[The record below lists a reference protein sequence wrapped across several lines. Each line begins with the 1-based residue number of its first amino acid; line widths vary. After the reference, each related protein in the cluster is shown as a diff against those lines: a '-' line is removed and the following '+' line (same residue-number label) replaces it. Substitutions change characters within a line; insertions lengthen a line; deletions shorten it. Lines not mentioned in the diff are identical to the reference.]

1 MSLSKTKLMVA
12 GHDVQVK
19 APIHLEDG
27 KIEHMDSS
35 ACLGSVVSSN
45 GRIDA
50 EIDMHIANASMVF
63 GALHHAVFNDR
74 NLTTSTKRQVY
85 KCQHAA
91 LYSMAQKTNGLTYV
105 EPSLESVTSS
115 SRLNTLFNKS

>member
-1 MSLSKTKLMVA
+1 MVA

-19 APIHLEDG
+19 APIHSEDG

-85 KCQHAA
+85 ECQLAAIADTQPQAVYAA
-91 LYSMAQKTNGLTYV
+91 LFHGTKNKWTYV
-105 EPSLESVTSS
+105 PI
-115 SRLNTLFNKS
+115 